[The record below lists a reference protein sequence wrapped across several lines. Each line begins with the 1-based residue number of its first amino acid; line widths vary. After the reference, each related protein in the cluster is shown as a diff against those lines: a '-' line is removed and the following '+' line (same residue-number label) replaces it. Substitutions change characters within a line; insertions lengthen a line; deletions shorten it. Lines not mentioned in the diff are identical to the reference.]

1 MELNINKNTVADII
15 EWYSEE
21 NRIKTIPQTGRP
33 KSPDLRIVKLYEK
46 DNSEISTP
54 ILTRELYEETGK
66 IVMLIQFVICYM
78 KIVIMIIARKM
89 LFINKINR
97 KKRLTFTKKF
107 VFKEK
112 MWWKDMIFANEN
124 KFEISG
130 CNKQKIVLR
139 KANKQF
145 KRNPQYRVLMV

>member
-1 MELNINKNTVADII
+1 
-15 EWYSEE
+15 
-21 NRIKTIPQTGRP
+21 
-33 KSPDLRIVKLYEK
+33 
-46 DNSEISTP
+46 
-54 ILTRELYEETGK
+54 
-66 IVMLIQFVICYM
+66 MLIQFVICYM